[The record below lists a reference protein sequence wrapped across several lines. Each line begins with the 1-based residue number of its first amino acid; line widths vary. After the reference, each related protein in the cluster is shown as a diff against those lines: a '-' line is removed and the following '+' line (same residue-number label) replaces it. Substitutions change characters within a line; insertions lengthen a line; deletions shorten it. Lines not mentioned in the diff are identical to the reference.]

1 MRIMDV
7 GVFMAKMNWDRVA
20 KSKRDLQAQV
30 EGLPHAASNEQRRQ
44 RPLKN
49 KEILY
54 QEGLRHTN

>member
-1 MRIMDV
+1 
-7 GVFMAKMNWDRVA
+7 MAKMNWDRVA